1 MYIAWSLFPLF
12 FSLTLT
18 LYILSLSILSLSF
31 INFHIPKFQT
41 RGCLK
46 KKELRELSKLKNTNL
61 VIHTHELN
69 LGGSNESSKLELDK
83 SRPKKRIDKLLR
95 DVATA
100 AADDKKRRSSNNE
113 DDNDDDDDDDDDDII
128 IGNSKN
134 TVNLRFLLD
143 PVKFQSRDDD
153 PNRIKSVWMRRTT
166 LKGLPGKQKAVP
178 ADDDDSIEEVQL
190 VELEADLVR

>member
-1 MYIAWSLFPLF
+1 MHGLF
-12 FSLTLT
+12 FLSFFPS
-18 LYILSLSILSLSF
+18 LSLSVFSLSLFSLSHLSIF
-31 INFHIPKFQT
+31 ISQNFKL
-41 RGCLK
+41 GGVKK
-46 KKELRELSKLKNTNL
+46 KKELRELSKLENTNL
-61 VIHTHELN
+61 IIHTHELN

-95 DVATA
+95 DVATTA

-113 DDNDDDDDDDDDDII
+113 DDNDDDDDDDDDDI